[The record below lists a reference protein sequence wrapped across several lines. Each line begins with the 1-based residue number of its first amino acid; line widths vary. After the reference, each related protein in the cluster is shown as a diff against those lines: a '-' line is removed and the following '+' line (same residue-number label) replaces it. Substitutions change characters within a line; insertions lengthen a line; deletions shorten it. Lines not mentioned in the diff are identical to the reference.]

1 MKKKISAILLL
12 SVIALSGCREDKH
25 LNVEYDIEEFGALYE
40 ETQKIFEE
48 ESKYL
53 TEEELMG
60 EEGFSLYKK
69 CSKETGLPYDKEI
82 TLRGKK
88 ENLMAAFCVASSDEK
103 YSIICIWDY
112 DSPNNS
118 IFIEEGENIVVTG
131 TFSDPDKYYGVL
143 SGVKIISPA
152 NIDTKYNNNVAEVL
166 DDVNTKDNE
175 SIIQGE
181 VSDIQSLEEFENAM
195 SLMGDTVNY
204 SPSDSYYDTV
214 VTLSG
219 QEDKNITFMYNPE
232 YLGELKIGDK
242 VAVSGEVDSLI
253 DFLKADGTTDVLW
266 GIIGNI
272 YDIYVF
278 DSDSVA
284 NADNTEKQ
292 DNTIDKVDTPTSNDG
307 VTSEENTDN
316 ETPDSLVLIAVANET
331 LSEITA
337 SDTLS
342 SDTVEIE
349 TNKTGDIIDATINYT
364 SSLGRNIT
372 IACQKL
378 EGKYPQPWTVL
389 SIENA
394 DNGHL
399 YWSFGDT
406 AYTFDIYDYDT
417 DTLLSAASKSFD
429 EIKTENQEELD
440 GLLK

>member
-1 MKKKISAILLL
+1 MKKKISAVLLL
-12 SVIALSGCREDKH
+12 SAIALSGCAG
-25 LNVEYDIEEFGALYE
+25 NTNSEYDIEEFGALYE
-40 ETQKIFEE
+40 KTQKIFEE

-53 TEEELMG
+53 TEDELMG

-69 CSKETGLPYDKEI
+69 CSEKAGLPYDKEI

-88 ENLMAAFCVASSDEK
+88 ESLLASFCVTSSDEK
-103 YSIICIWDY
+103 YSIICFFD
-112 DSPNNS
+112 DDTQNNS
-118 IFIEEGENIVVTG
+118 IFIEDGENIVVTG
-131 TFSDPDKYYGVL
+131 TFSDSDGYYGVL
-143 SGVKIISPA
+143 SGVKIISPS
-152 NIDTKYNNNVAEVL
+152 NIKAEYNNNVAETL
-166 DDVNTKDNE
+166 DDFDAIDGVST
-175 SIIQGE
+175 IQGE
-181 VSDIQSLEEFENAM
+181 ITNIQTLEEFENAM

-204 SPSDSYYDTV
+204 VPSDSYYDTV
-214 VTLSG
+214 ITLSG

-232 YLGELKIGDK
+232 HLGELKIGDK
-242 VAVSGEVDSLI
+242 VAVSGEVGSLI

-278 DSDSVA
+278 DSNSVA
-284 NADNTEKQ
+284 NADNDEKQ
-292 DNTIDKVDTPTSNDG
+292 DSAIDKTDVPVSNSD
-307 VTSEENTDN
+307 VVSEENTDN
-316 ETPDSLVLIAVANET
+316 EVPDSLVLIAVANET